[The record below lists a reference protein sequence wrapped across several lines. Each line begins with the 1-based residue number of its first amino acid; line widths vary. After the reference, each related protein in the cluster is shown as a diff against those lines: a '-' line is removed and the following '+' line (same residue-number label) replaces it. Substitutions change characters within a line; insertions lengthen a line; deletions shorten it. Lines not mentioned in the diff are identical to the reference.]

1 MSPGGGS
8 LPIVLVIV
16 LALVF
21 LAPFR
26 LGLSRI
32 EDEHE
37 HDNEHD

>member
-32 EDEHE
+32 EDEH
-37 HDNEHD
+37 DNEDD